1 MSRVLFYRF
10 RRMFELKTALII
22 VFLIISIVLAIVVMM
37 QEGKGNG
44 LTSTLSGSSETYW
57 GKNKGKSKEAILMK
71 ITVVLG
77 VLYMALA
84 LLLASKFI

>member
-1 MSRVLFYRF
+1 M
-10 RRMFELKTALII
+10 KTALII
-22 VFLIISIVLAIVVMM
+22 VFLIISIILAIVVMM

>member
-1 MSRVLFYRF
+1 M
-10 RRMFELKTALII
+10 KTAII
-22 VFLIISIVLAIVVMM
+22 VVFLIISIVLAIVVMM

-44 LTSTLSGSSETYW
+44 LTSTLSGSSDTYW
-57 GKNKGKSKEAILMK
+57 SKNKGKSKEAILMK

-77 VLYMALA
+77 ILYMGVA